1 MNDLSPGFT
10 SVLDAQA
17 CFRALLS
24 AYSTPGSAITL
35 PVPLTPPAGLSPA
48 CAAVLLTLTDAQ
60 TKVALPEASPAR
72 DWLIFHTGAP
82 LVEAGAAEFCV
93 ATQCPPLGTLRQGTD
108 ETPEDGATLILDV
121 PDLEAGARR
130 LRLSGPGLKEP
141 VTVALPLDAQFI
153 ADWRAQTRTA
163 PRGVDI
169 LLCAGS
175 KILVLPRSLQI
186 EEG

>member
-10 SVLDAQA
+10 SSLDAQA

-24 AYSTPGSAITL
+24 AFSTPGSIVTL
-35 PVPLTPPAGLSPA
+35 PVPLTPPPGLSPA
-48 CAAVLLTLTDAQ
+48 CAAVLLTLADAQ

-82 LVEAGAAEFCV
+82 LVEDGEADLCV
-93 ATQCPPLGTLRQGTD
+93 ATRRPPLTALRQGTD
-108 ETPEDGATLILDV
+108 ETPEDGATLILDL
-121 PDLEAGARR
+121 PDLESGARQ

-141 VTVALPLDAQFI
+141 VTVALPLDTQFLTE
-153 ADWRAQTRTA
+153 WQAQTRIA

-169 LLCAGS
+169 LLCAGE
-175 KILVLPRSLQI
+175 KILALPRSLQI

>member
-10 SVLDAQA
+10 SALDAQA

-24 AYSTPGSAITL
+24 AFSTPGRVVTL
-35 PVPLTPPAGLSPA
+35 PVPLTPPPGLSPA
-48 CAAVLLTLTDAQ
+48 CAALLLTLTDAQ

-72 DWLIFHTGAP
+72 DWLIFHTGAL
-82 LVEAGAAEFCV
+82 LVEAGQAEFCV
-93 ATQCPPLGTLRQGTD
+93 AQARPPLAALRQGCD
-108 ETPEDGATLILDV
+108 EAPEDGATLILDL
-121 PDLEAGARR
+121 PDFENSARR

-141 VTVALPLDAQFI
+141 VTMALPLDAAFL
-153 ADWRAQTRTA
+153 AEWRAQTRTA

-169 LLCAGS
+169 LLCAGA
-175 KILVLPRSLQI
+175 KILALPRSLQI